1 MTYINEIVGLVLLAL
16 GVIIIIISLA
26 AFLITISRRRK
37 KGVKEWTNLLK
48 EVNALIKNW
57 TSLLDR
63 LPVDVREV
71 FVLLPLG
78 LILIVLGAYILAKHP
93 F

>member
-26 AFLITISRRRK
+26 AFLETLSRRRT
-37 KGVKEWTNLLK
+37 KGVKDWTNLLK
-48 EVNALIKNW
+48 EVNGLIKSW
-57 TSLLDR
+57 TGLLDR
-63 LPVDVREV
+63 LPIDVREV

-78 LILIVLGAYILAKHP
+78 LILIGLGTYILAKHP